1 MVLTLFSDVGCGGSS
16 AVIKEKE
23 INLAKA
29 GVNFHVKVVCK
40 HDDGSRNDTSFELS
54 LPLWKEIHGFFFLQ
68 KDFKSFYAFLRME
81 GKAVRNLIKC
91 KMNLDN
97 CPHRETLS
105 HIHSGYRPSQ

>member
-68 KDFKSFYAFLRME
+68 KDFKSFYAFLRM
-81 GKAVRNLIKC
+81 GGRKL
-91 KMNLDN
+91 
-97 CPHRETLS
+97 
-105 HIHSGYRPSQ
+105 